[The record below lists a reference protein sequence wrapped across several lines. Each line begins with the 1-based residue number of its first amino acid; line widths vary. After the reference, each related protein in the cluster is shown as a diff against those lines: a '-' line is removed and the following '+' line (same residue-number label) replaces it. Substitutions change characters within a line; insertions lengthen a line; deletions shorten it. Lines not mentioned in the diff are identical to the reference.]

1 MATNHTNNSINSNT
15 KKQSALEKFHL
26 AFEYNR
32 TWSEA
37 KQSIQLRPPK
47 K

>member
-1 MATNHTNNSINSNT
+1 MATSQTSNHGR
-15 KKQSALEKFHL
+15 KKQTALEKFHL
-26 AFEYNR
+26 AFEYDR

-37 KQSIQLRPPK
+37 KQSIQLRPNK

>member
-1 MATNHTNNSINSNT
+1 MATNQTNKTLTT
-15 KKQSALEKFHL
+15 KPSALEKFHIS
-26 AFEYNR
+26 FEYDR

-37 KQSIQLRPPK
+37 KHSIQLRPGK